1 MKKYFVTS
9 ALPYANGDLH
19 LGHLVEYIQTDIW
32 VRFNRLIGNEV
43 VYICADD
50 AHGTPIMLKAES
62 EKISPEELIEKTLDR
77 HKNDFDCFFIK
88 FDNFYTTHSKE
99 NEQLATSIYMK
110 LVNENLI
117 EKKTIHQF
125 FDDEKLMFLPDRYI
139 TGSCPKCKSSDQYG
153 DSCDKC
159 GATYS
164 PTDLLNPKSVLSGK
178 TPIKKKTDHFFFKLS
193 DKKCTKFLNK
203 WIYENNRLQEE
214 ARNKIK
220 EWLSTDINNSSL
232 IDWDISRDA
241 PYFGFKIP
249 DQTDK
254 YFYVWLDAPIGYLAS
269 TKNWAEN
276 NNISMKDLWDQS
288 SDYEIHHFIGK
299 DIAYFHAL
307 FWPALLK
314 SSNIRLPESINVHG
328 FLTIDGEK
336 MSKSN
341 GTFINADDFAEKYDG
356 ELLRYYFAD
365 KFNNTIDDLD
375 FNEDEFIQKINS
387 DIVGKYLNI
396 ASRVSKFIEKN
407 DCNLS
412 VNLDENFINKN
423 SARINEVI
431 EHYENLNLSKSVKVI
446 MKIADEV
453 NKYINENEPWKSSEE
468 KAVEVSTTAIN
479 CFRVISILLS
489 PVLPTITSRALAV
502 FNEGSNNSFNN
513 IGDYLVDTKINPYK
527 PLLKRL
533 EKAKINEEIEMEN
546 SNLINIKDFAKVELR
561 VAKIVK
567 AEGIEEADKLIKL
580 HLDVGNLGERTV
592 FAGIKSAYSPENLN
606 GRHVVLVANLEP
618 RKMKFGVSEGMVLA
632 SSDDEGSIYL
642 VSPDEGAKPGQLVK

>member
-1 MKKYFVTS
+1 MKSRKILVTS
-9 ALPYANGDLH
+9 ALPYANGSIH
-19 LGHLVEYIQTDIW
+19 IGHVLESVITDIW
-32 VRFNRLIGNEV
+32 VRYQKINGNECL
-43 VYICADD
+43 YFCADD
-50 AHGTPIMLKAES
+50 THGTPVMLKAKEL
-62 EKISPEELIEKTLDR
+62 EVEPEELIKKTR
-77 HKNDFDCFFIK
+77 QEHIK
-88 FDNFYTTHSKE
+88 SYSRFNINFDNFYTTHSDENKE
-99 NEQLATSIYMK
+99 YAEDIYK
-110 LVNENLI
+110 KCKEANLI
-117 EKKTIHQF
+117 FKKEIEQF
-125 FDDEKLMFLPDRYI
+125 YDSEEGLFLSDRFI
-139 TGSCPKCKSSDQYG
+139 KGQCPKCGAEDQYG
-153 DSCDKC
+153 DGCSVC
-159 GATYS
+159 GTTYS
-164 PTDLLNPKSVLSGK
+164 PDDLINPFSSLSNSEL
-178 TPIKKKTDHFFFKLS
+178 IKKKTEHVFFDLPQMKDFLEDYLKDLTLQDPIKNKL
-193 DKKCTKFLNK
+193 NE
-203 WIYENNRLQEE
+203 WIEDGL
-214 ARNKIK
+214 KP
-220 EWLSTDINNSSL
+220 
-232 IDWDISRDA
+232 WDISRDK
-241 PYFGFKIP
+241 PYFGFEIP
-249 DQTDK
+249 GEEDK

-269 TKNWAEN
+269 AKNWAEKN
-276 NNISMKDLWDQS
+276 NMNMQDLWDQT

-341 GTFINADDFAEKYDG
+341 GTFINADVFTEKYDG

-407 DCNLS
+407 DNNLS
-412 VNLDENFINKN
+412 ATLDEDFIQKN
-423 SARINEVI
+423 LSRTEEVI
-431 EHYENLNLSKSVKVI
+431 EHYENLNLSKAVKII
-446 MKIADEV
+446 MKMADEV
-453 NKYINENEPWKSSEE
+453 NKYINENEPWKSNNE

-489 PVLPTITSRALAV
+489 PVLPTITSKALEM
-502 FNEGSNNSFNN
+502 FNESSKNDLNN
-513 IGDYLVDTKINPYK
+513 IRDCLVDIKINPYK

-533 EKAKINEEIEMEN
+533 EKAKINEEIEMED

-580 HLDVGNLGERTV
+580 HLDVGDLGERTV
-592 FAGIKSAYSPENLN
+592 FAGIKSAYDPEKLN

-632 SSDDEGSIYL
+632 SSDDDGSIYL
-642 VSPDEGAKPGQLVK
+642 ISPDEGAKPGQLVK

>member
-1 MKKYFVTS
+1 MKSRKILVTS
-9 ALPYANGDLH
+9 ALPYANGSIH
-19 LGHLVEYIQTDIW
+19 IGHVLESVITDIW
-32 VRFNRLIGNEV
+32 VRYQNLNGNECL
-43 VYICADD
+43 YFCADD
-50 AHGTPIMLKAES
+50 THGTPVMLKAKELGIES
-62 EKISPEELIEKTLDR
+62 EELIKRTREEHINSYSKF
-77 HKNDFDCFFIK
+77 NIN
-88 FDNFYTTHSKE
+88 FDNFYTTHSDENKKYAEDIYQKCKE
-99 NEQLATSIYMK
+99 G
-110 LVNENLI
+110 NLI
-117 EKKTIHQF
+117 FKKEIEQF
-125 FDDEKLMFLPDRYI
+125 YDSEEGLFLSDRFI
-139 TGSCPKCKSSDQYG
+139 KGTCPKCAAEDQYG
-153 DSCDKC
+153 DGCSVC
-159 GATYS
+159 GTTYS
-164 PTDLLNPKSVLSGK
+164 PDDLVNPVSSLSNSEL
-178 TPIKKKTDHFFFKLS
+178 TKKKTEHVFFDLPQMKEFLENYLKDLTLQDPIKNKL
-193 DKKCTKFLNK
+193 NE
-203 WIYENNRLQEE
+203 WIEDGL
-214 ARNKIK
+214 KP
-220 EWLSTDINNSSL
+220 
-232 IDWDISRDA
+232 WDISRDK
-241 PYFGFKIP
+241 PYFGFEIP
-249 DQTDK
+249 GEKDK

-269 TKNWAEN
+269 AKNWAEN
-276 NNISMKDLWDQS
+276 NNIDMKDLWDEN

-341 GTFINADDFAEKYDG
+341 GTFINADDFAENYDG

-365 KFNNTIDDLD
+365 KFNNSIDDLD

-407 DCNLS
+407 GNNLS
-412 VNLDENFINKN
+412 ASLDEHFIKKN
-423 SARINEVI
+423 LAKIDEVI
-431 EHYENLNLSKSVKVI
+431 EHYENLNLSKSVKII
-446 MKIADEV
+446 MKMADEV

-468 KAVEVSTTAIN
+468 KAVEVSSTAIN
-479 CFRVISILLS
+479 CFRVISILLN
-489 PVLPTITSRALAV
+489 PVLPTITSKALEI
-502 FNEGSNNSFNN
+502 FNESSKHDFNN
-513 IGDYLVDTKINPYK
+513 IKDYLVDTKINPYK

-533 EKAKINEEIEMEN
+533 EKAKINEEIEMED

-580 HLDVGNLGERTV
+580 HLDVGDLGERTV
-592 FAGIKSAYSPENLN
+592 FAGIKSAYDPENLN

-642 VSPDEGAKPGQLVK
+642 ISPDEGAKPGQLVK

>member
-1 MKKYFVTS
+1 MKSRKILVTS
-9 ALPYANGDLH
+9 ALPYANGSIH
-19 LGHLVEYIQTDIW
+19 IGHVLESVITDIW
-32 VRFNRLIGNEV
+32 VRYQKINGNECL
-43 VYICADD
+43 YFCADD
-50 AHGTPIMLKAES
+50 THGTPVMLKAKEL
-62 EKISPEELIEKTLDR
+62 EVEPEELIKKTR
-77 HKNDFDCFFIK
+77 EEHIK
-88 FDNFYTTHSKE
+88 SYSRFNINFDNFYTTHSDENKE
-99 NEQLATSIYMK
+99 YAEYIYK
-110 LVNENLI
+110 KCKEANLI
-117 EKKTIHQF
+117 FKKEIEQF
-125 FDDEKLMFLPDRYI
+125 YDSEEGLFLSDRFI
-139 TGSCPKCKSSDQYG
+139 KGQCPKCGAEDQYG
-153 DSCDKC
+153 DGCSVC
-159 GATYS
+159 GTTYS
-164 PTDLLNPKSVLSGK
+164 PDDLINPFSSLSNSEL
-178 TPIKKKTDHFFFKLS
+178 IKKKTEHIFFDLPQMKDFLEDYLKDLTLQDPIKNKL
-193 DKKCTKFLNK
+193 NE
-203 WIYENNRLQEE
+203 WIEDGL
-214 ARNKIK
+214 KP
-220 EWLSTDINNSSL
+220 
-232 IDWDISRDA
+232 WDISRDK
-241 PYFGFKIP
+241 PYFGFEIP
-249 DQTDK
+249 GEEDK

-269 TKNWAEN
+269 AKNWAKKN
-276 NNISMKDLWDQS
+276 NMNMQDLWDQT

-341 GTFINADDFAEKYDG
+341 GTFINADDFTEKYDG

-375 FNEDEFIQKINS
+375 FNEDEFIQKVNS

-407 DCNLS
+407 DNNLS
-412 VNLDENFINKN
+412 ATLDEDFIQKN
-423 SARINEVI
+423 LSRTEEVI
-431 EHYENLNLSKSVKVI
+431 EHYENLNLSKAVKII
-446 MKIADEV
+446 MKMTDEV
-453 NKYINENEPWKSSEE
+453 NKYINENEPWKSNNE

-489 PVLPTITSRALAV
+489 PVLPTITSKALEM
-502 FNEGSNNSFNN
+502 FNESSKNDLNN
-513 IGDYLVDTKINPYK
+513 IRDYLVDIKINPYK

-533 EKAKINEEIEMEN
+533 EKAKISEEIEMED

-580 HLDVGNLGERTV
+580 HLDVGDLGERTV
-592 FAGIKSAYSPENLN
+592 FAGIKSAYDPENLN

-632 SSDDEGSIYL
+632 SSDDDGSIYL
-642 VSPDEGAKPGQLVK
+642 ISPDEGAKPGQLVK

>member
-1 MKKYFVTS
+1 MKSRKILVTS
-9 ALPYANGDLH
+9 ALPYANGSIH
-19 LGHLVEYIQTDIW
+19 IGHVLESVITDIW
-32 VRFNRLIGNEV
+32 VRYQNLNGNECL
-43 VYICADD
+43 YFCADD
-50 AHGTPIMLKAES
+50 THGTPVMLKAKELGIES
-62 EKISPEELIEKTLDR
+62 EELIKQTREEHINSYLKF
-77 HKNDFDCFFIK
+77 NIN
-88 FDNFYTTHSKE
+88 FDNFYTTHSDENKKYAEDIYQKCKE
-99 NEQLATSIYMK
+99 G
-110 LVNENLI
+110 NLI
-117 EKKTIHQF
+117 FKKEIEQF
-125 FDDEKLMFLPDRYI
+125 YDSEEGLFLSDRFI
-139 TGSCPKCKSSDQYG
+139 KGTCPKCAAEDQYG
-153 DSCDKC
+153 DGCSVC
-159 GATYS
+159 GTTYS
-164 PTDLLNPKSVLSGK
+164 PDDLVNPVSSLSNSEL
-178 TPIKKKTDHFFFKLS
+178 TKKKTEHVFFDLPQMKEFLENYLKDLTLQDPIKNKL
-193 DKKCTKFLNK
+193 NE
-203 WIYENNRLQEE
+203 WIEDGL
-214 ARNKIK
+214 KP
-220 EWLSTDINNSSL
+220 
-232 IDWDISRDA
+232 WDISRDK
-241 PYFGFKIP
+241 PYFGFEIP
-249 DQTDK
+249 GEKDK

-269 TKNWAEN
+269 AKNWAGN
-276 NNISMKDLWDQS
+276 NNIDMKDLWDEN

-341 GTFINADDFAEKYDG
+341 GTFINADDFAENYDG

-365 KFNNTIDDLD
+365 KFNNSIDDLD

-407 DCNLS
+407 GNNLS
-412 VNLDENFINKN
+412 ASLDEDFIKKN
-423 SARINEVI
+423 LAKIDEVI
-431 EHYENLNLSKSVKVI
+431 EHYENLNLSKSVKII
-446 MKIADEV
+446 MKMADEV

-468 KAVEVSTTAIN
+468 KAVEVSSTAIN
-479 CFRVISILLS
+479 CFRVISILLN
-489 PVLPTITSRALAV
+489 PVLPTITSKALEI
-502 FNEGSNNSFNN
+502 FNESSKDDFNN
-513 IGDYLVDTKINPYK
+513 IKDYLVDTKINPYK

-533 EKAKINEEIEMEN
+533 EKAKINEEIEMED

-580 HLDVGNLGERTV
+580 HLDVGDLGERTV
-592 FAGIKSAYSPENLN
+592 FAGIKSAYDPENLN

-642 VSPDEGAKPGQLVK
+642 ISPDEGAKPGQLVK